1 MGGRVFM
8 ASTTLTNIILFLKIL
23 IRSHILIIKIFIRFS
38 SPTFRKASNGS
49 QSFYHQTVLG
59 TMSGST
65 LQRHE
70 SRRREEAD
78 PQHAETLIFKVR
90 KIIINCDEIG

>member
-1 MGGRVFM
+1 M
-8 ASTTLTNIILFLKIL
+8 ASTTLTNIIFFLKIL
-23 IRSHILIIKIFIRFS
+23 IRSHILIILIIKIFIRFS

-78 PQHAETLIFKVR
+78 PQHAEILIFKVR

>member
-1 MGGRVFM
+1 M

-23 IRSHILIIKIFIRFS
+23 IRSHILIILIIKIFIRFS

-70 SRRREEAD
+70 EAD

-90 KIIINCDEIG
+90 KIIFNCDEIG